1 MFGCKLIG
9 KGGINWRD
17 GGVDLDN
24 RMVCILSFFKIFLK
38 ENNLFYY
45 FIIFYVVVYC
55 VLNVYR
61 NLLCFNMEFFVWNI
75 DFFLVFLLNV
85 KEFFKFLLFLYFG
98 VIGLEMWFIGYFFF
112 CFNLDWFIFG
122 FVIILWKRKIKV

>member
-112 CFNLDWFIFG
+112 VLIWIGLFLVLLLYYG
-122 FVIILWKRKIKV
+122 REK

>member
-61 NLLCFNMEFFVWNI
+61 NLLCFNMEFFCM
-75 DFFLVFLLNV
+75 
-85 KEFFKFLLFLYFG
+85 KYR
-98 VIGLEMWFIGYFFF
+98 FFF
-112 CFNLDWFIFG
+112 SFFIKCEGVF
-122 FVIILWKRKIKV
+122 